1 MGKKNWMF
9 CWTELG
15 AEHLGIIQSL
25 ISTCKLHGLNPYT
38 YLVDVLQ
45 RISQHLAKEVAD
57 LTQRLWKSRFAESPL
72 RALID
77 PRHPDRKN
85 KQPEVAVH
93 AH

>member
-1 MGKKNWMF
+1 
-9 CWTELG
+9 
-15 AEHLGIIQSL
+15 
-25 ISTCKLHGLNPYT
+25 
-38 YLVDVLQ
+38 VDVLQ

>member
-1 MGKKNWMF
+1 MF

-15 AEHLGIIQSL
+15 AEHVGIIQSL
-25 ISTCKLHGLNPYT
+25 IVTCKMQGIDPAT

-45 RISQHLAKEVAD
+45 RISQHPAREVAD
-57 LTQRLWKSRFAESPL
+57 LTPRLWKIRFAENPL

-77 PRHPDRKN
+77 PRHPDRQSN
-85 KQPEVAVH
+85 QLEAIVH